1 LQLYLNRKSTLNLV
15 KEVISIIA
23 EFAKRLEE
31 IENLRKKTGKFLRE
45 LNSAELQTDR
55 EILEKKVF
63 LPVEKKSFEKLK
75 VAGVDGGLL
84 KKSLHGID
92 FIILRSVGVIFDLSS
107 GNLVN
112 SEYYPSAIPDPTPH
126 FFQDPFSE
134 IEFEI
139 STNIFRQIAEV
150 NTAREVVEKYSPDII
165 FLNGSIIPHYIFNT
179 ERNSI
184 IFPHLQKLI
193 SSYQALFET
202 VATRQ
207 TLLAGVIE
215 DTRGMRFS
223 EIINSYLASRA
234 DRETITGL
242 KILLMNSKDTNLLM
256 HALQF
261 PERTFVFNYSSSP
274 SHHPVLREFGNFSEK
289 VFTFYLKNT
298 EFDRPLRIDFL
309 GDKNPIKSAD
319 EISSIILNLTG
330 HSNYAMPSVL
340 IEADQRAKLSESD
353 LQSIMMELMNH
364 SGNLPSLFELRRN
377 QRPF

>member
-1 LQLYLNRKSTLNLV
+1 M
-15 KEVISIIA
+15 KEVIDIIS

-31 IENLRKKTGKFLRE
+31 MENFRKQAGKFLRE
-45 LNSAELQTDR
+45 LNSSDLQTNK

-63 LPVEKKSFEKLK
+63 IPVAKKSFEKLK

-92 FIILRSVGVIFDLSS
+92 LILLRSVGVIFNFSS
-107 GNLVN
+107 GNLKE
-112 SEYYPSAIPDPTPH
+112 SEYYPNAMPTPVPQ

-139 STNIFRQIAEV
+139 STNIFRQIAEI
-150 NTAREVVEKYSPDII
+150 NTAREVVEKFSPDII
-165 FLNGSIIPHYIFNT
+165 FLNGSIIPHYTFYS
-179 ERNSI
+179 ERNSLL
-184 IFPHLQKLI
+184 FPHLKKLI
-193 SSYQALFET
+193 SSYQALFE
-202 VATRQ
+202 AISKRQ

-215 DTRGMRFS
+215 DSRGTRFS
-223 EIINSYLASRA
+223 EIVNSYLASKA
-234 DRETITGL
+234 DRELASSL
-242 KILLMNSKDTNLLM
+242 KILLMNSKDTNLLI
-256 HALQF
+256 HALKF

-274 SHHPVLREFGNFSEK
+274 LQHPVLKEFGNFSEE

-309 GDKNPIKSAD
+309 GDKDLIQSAN

-353 LQSIMMELMNH
+353 LQSILIELMNR